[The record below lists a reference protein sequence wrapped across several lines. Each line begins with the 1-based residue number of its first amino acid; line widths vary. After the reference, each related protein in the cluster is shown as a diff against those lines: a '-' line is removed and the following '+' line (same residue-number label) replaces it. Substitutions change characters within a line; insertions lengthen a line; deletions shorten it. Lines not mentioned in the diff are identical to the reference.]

1 MLFLLESIGLIT
13 SADFLS
19 VSACSG
25 PATIVNRS
33 KMQSLRVVFYH
44 ASGSTSQYLSGT
56 PANSTTSVWSWS

>member
-1 MLFLLESIGLIT
+1 VPDCCVS
-13 SADFLS
+13 DS
-19 VSACSG
+19 VSKACSG

-44 ASGSTSQYLSGT
+44 ASGSTSQDLSGT